1 MPQQRCYLACPKKLH
16 LFHFIGL
23 HVVGDT
29 QQGVPGQFIR
39 FDSELK
45 GKATRSFITFP
56 LELDEGVFHRLDKL
70 SNHDG
75 QQTTAL
81 YDLFMHQVE
90 APLFECVMQ
99 HTQDNQSKA
108 AALLGLN
115 RGTLRKKLKQY
126 DLL

>member
-1 MPQQRCYLACPKKLH
+1 MSYNKKDTMNTITSPPVANTMASSTDTTSNANVNATPIAHNEANPQQAPGSLRQSVEKSL
-16 LFHFIGL
+16 
-23 HVVGDT
+23 T
-29 QQGVPGQFIR
+29 QY
-39 FDSELK
+39 FD
-45 GKATRSFITFP
+45 
-56 LELDEGVFHRLDKL
+56 ELD
-70 SNHDG
+70 G
-75 QQTTAL
+75 QTTTAL
-81 YDLFMHQVE
+81 YELFMHQVE

>member
-1 MPQQRCYLACPKKLH
+1 MSYNTKNTMNSMTEATNISQALGQQ
-16 LFHFIGL
+16 
-23 HVVGDT
+23 VTTEQQVT
-29 QQGVPGQFIR
+29 QSLRQSVEQSLTQYFN
-39 FDSELK
+39 EL
-45 GKATRSFITFP
+45 
-56 LELDEGVFHRLDKL
+56 
-70 SNHDG
+70 DG
-75 QQTTAL
+75 QQPSEL
-81 YDLFMHQVE
+81 YDLFMQQVE

>member
-1 MPQQRCYLACPKKLH
+1 MSYNTKNTMNSM
-16 LFHFIGL
+16 
-23 HVVGDT
+23 T
-29 QQGVPGQFIR
+29 QITSPTTNTSSNAANPTIVEDREAEQLQVPRSLRKSVEQSLTQYFN
-39 FDSELK
+39 EL
-45 GKATRSFITFP
+45 
-56 LELDEGVFHRLDKL
+56 
-70 SNHDG
+70 DG

>member
-1 MPQQRCYLACPKKLH
+1 MSYNTKNPTNTLPEAPIGSNNTVVSSNDDAEKGQVPKSLRQSVEQS
-16 LFHFIGL
+16 L
-23 HVVGDT
+23 T
-29 QQGVPGQFIR
+29 QYFN
-39 FDSELK
+39 EL
-45 GKATRSFITFP
+45 
-56 LELDEGVFHRLDKL
+56 
-70 SNHDG
+70 DG

>member
-1 MPQQRCYLACPKKLH
+1 MSYNTNNPTNTLLEAQSPTNTLPEAQSPSNNSALVNDNDAEKGQVPKSLRQSVEQS
-16 LFHFIGL
+16 L
-23 HVVGDT
+23 T
-29 QQGVPGQFIR
+29 QYFN
-39 FDSELK
+39 EL
-45 GKATRSFITFP
+45 
-56 LELDEGVFHRLDKL
+56 
-70 SNHDG
+70 DG

>member
-1 MPQQRCYLACPKKLH
+1 MSYNTKNPTNTLPEAPIGSKNTAVSNNDDAEKGQVPKSLRQSVEQS
-16 LFHFIGL
+16 L
-23 HVVGDT
+23 T
-29 QQGVPGQFIR
+29 QYFN
-39 FDSELK
+39 EL
-45 GKATRSFITFP
+45 
-56 LELDEGVFHRLDKL
+56 
-70 SNHDG
+70 DG

>member
-1 MPQQRCYLACPKKLH
+1 MSYNTKNPTNTLPEAPIGSNNTAVSNNGDAKKGQVPKSLRQSVEQS
-16 LFHFIGL
+16 L
-23 HVVGDT
+23 T
-29 QQGVPGQFIR
+29 QYFN
-39 FDSELK
+39 EL
-45 GKATRSFITFP
+45 
-56 LELDEGVFHRLDKL
+56 
-70 SNHDG
+70 DG